1 MKLSG
6 GQGLYLS
13 TGLHPDL
20 QDLCQAR
27 ALHFNWKLEPEGQ
40 LGAALLMASRW
51 QTCPSQEMEP
61 DLALKWKLNKK
72 KAGPSQAGGPSDPTG
87 SKSEAAASQLCTL
100 DWCQGVPGVR
110 SRPTYFVNHWIH
122 PQKRGCGGNVVTG
135 SHNTRLDQTRKATRI
150 ASGLCHTPGSC
161 NSPGWWQGMGI
172 VNRQHLPTFIP
183 IIHSVS
189 TEGQGKDKNS
199 YSWDL

>member
-1 MKLSG
+1 MLVTASQLSLDPVLCLSLHPSMKLSG

-27 ALHFNWKLEPEGQ
+27 APHFNWKLEPEGQ

-72 KAGPSQAGGPSDPTG
+72 KSGPSQAGGPSDPTG

-135 SHNTRLDQTRKATRI
+135 SHSTRLDQTRKATRMPAVCAI
-150 ASGLCHTPGSC
+150 HLDPVTHLGDGRAWGLWIDSIYLL
-161 NSPGWWQGMGI
+161 SSQ
-172 VNRQHLPTFIP
+172 
-183 IIHSVS
+183 
-189 TEGQGKDKNS
+189 
-199 YSWDL
+199 